1 MNPQTDDLIEDALRT
16 YPLADVPPNLSVKIM
31 GQLRASTSLEKIKSE
46 RIGAPRIQFRLTW
59 MDYALGFFLAL
70 LPLVSLVIWATLP
83 RLVLLR
89 LIFQWQLIQ
98 ANGFFPIVS
107 LSLVVTGILL
117 LSAFL
122 FSVSFVLRPAPALR

>member
-1 MNPQTDDLIEDALRT
+1 MNPETDDLIEDALRT

-31 GQLRASTSLEKIKSE
+31 GQIRMQKIKSVG
-46 RIGAPRIQFRLTW
+46 IAAPRIQFRLTW

-70 LPLVSLVIWATLP
+70 LPLVISVIWATLP

-89 LIFQWQLIQ
+89 LIFQWQVIQ
-98 ANGFFPIVS
+98 ASGFFPIVG
-107 LSLVVTGILL
+107 LSLAVGGVLL

-122 FSVSFVLRPAPALR
+122 FSISFVLRPEPSLR